1 LVVCEASLKSIPTA
15 GPAIIQAIFRDVTD
29 QRAAEEHSRQLEREL
44 VQSQKMEAVGRL
56 AGGVAHDFN
65 NIIGGIMGHASLLKA
80 DMAEGSDAYR
90 ELDTIER
97 AAMRASQLT
106 HRLLTFSRREAP
118 TLSDID
124 VSAVLEDT
132 LSIATPGFDKRTGL
146 VTHVAPDLAFVSG
159 DRMQFEEVLLNLVIN
174 ARDAIGHHEGTIT
187 VEARNVEADDTY
199 WQHHGM
205 APLASGKYVELTLSD
220 TGMGLSDEAKDHLFE
235 PFFTTR
241 PEGTG
246 LGLSIVWRVVHDMGG
261 TIAVASARGQGTTF
275 TLVLPAVSRAEAQ
288 RHGHQPVSPGSLP
301 PSLHGE
307 SVLVVDDEDVVRSVA
322 VKVLTSLGYRVTESA
337 DPVAALEVYKDNW
350 QSIDLV
356 LLDMMMP
363 HMNGRQL
370 FEKLHEVN
378 PAVAAVLMSGYDA
391 TGTMDGATGFVGF
404 ISKPYTLQ
412 ELATIVRQSL
422 STSAERA
429 STITG
434 ESAV

>member
-1 LVVCEASLKSIPTA
+1 L
-15 GPAIIQAIFRDVTD
+15 
-29 QRAAEEHSRQLEREL
+29 
-44 VQSQKMEAVGRL
+44 
-56 AGGVAHDFN
+56 
-65 NIIGGIMGHASLLKA
+65 
-80 DMAEGSDAYR
+80 
-90 ELDTIER
+90 
-97 AAMRASQLT
+97 
-106 HRLLTFSRREAP
+106 
-118 TLSDID
+118 
-124 VSAVLEDT
+124 
-132 LSIATPGFDKRTGL
+132 
-146 VTHVAPDLAFVSG
+146 
-159 DRMQFEEVLLNLVIN
+159 
-174 ARDAIGHHEGTIT
+174 
-187 VEARNVEADDTY
+187 
-199 WQHHGM
+199 
-205 APLASGKYVELTLSD
+205 PL
-220 TGMGLSDEAKDHLFE
+220 
-235 PFFTTR
+235 PR
-241 PEGTG
+241 
-246 LGLSIVWRVVHDMGG
+246 
-261 TIAVASARGQGTTF
+261 QGTTF

-288 RHGHQPVSPGSLP
+288 RHARQPVSPGSLP

-337 DPVAALEVYKDNW
+337 DPVAALEVYRDNW

-370 FEKLHEVN
+370 FEKLREVN